1 MTTLSIIVPCFD
13 CADTLEEAVASIY
26 AQPCSLE
33 FDVTMVDDGSTDATY
48 AVMQR
53 LAGRHSN
60 IRLLRHPKNLGGG
73 AARNTAARA
82 GAGEIIFCLDADD
95 LLTPGFLTNLAT
107 CWLTHRCDGLGIS
120 ESRKFIGRDVHRIR
134 YVNRFDGVGRSI
146 PFEALLDGSD
156 CPLYST
162 FLITR
167 KAFEVCGG
175 YPTEHGFDTQGL
187 AFRFLGNGLSARGC
201 PDTVYLHRV
210 EHRQSYYLREAAAG
224 RINRNWFLVYEEFLY
239 LFDDAVKRR
248 LLEHDLRQ
256 WPAGSDIEAIVR
268 KQSNIY
274 APDYRELI
282 GLRRAGAAARFRD
295 AHDGYLQY
303 SAGLFEA
310 SVGDFEAALRH
321 YARALT
327 LGCAFPA
334 VYWRILGASWR
345 LGHPQ
350 DDAQELLATLEAWAR
365 PPRPVRSWADPLK
378 RRVAVT
384 PILGPLALSA
394 WAALKRAGLRPGSS
408 RSPVQR
414 TGQIAP

>member
-1 MTTLSIIVPCFD
+1 MTRLSIIVPCFD

-26 AQPCSLE
+26 AQPCPLE
-33 FDVTMVDDGSTDATY
+33 FDVTMVDDGSTDETFG
-48 AVMQR
+48 VMQR

-95 LLTPGFLTNLAT
+95 LLGPGFLTSLTT

-120 ESRKFIGRDVHRIR
+120 ESRKFIGRDIHRIH
-134 YVNRFDGVGRSI
+134 YVNRFDGVGRFI

-167 KAFEVCGG
+167 EAFEVCGG

-210 EHRQSYYLREAAAG
+210 EHRQSYFLREAAAG

-239 LFDDAVKRR
+239 LFNDAVKRR

-256 WPAGSDIEAIVR
+256 WPAGSDIEDIVR
-268 KQSNIY
+268 KRSDIY

-303 SAGLFEA
+303 SAGLFAA
-310 SVGDFEAALRH
+310 SAGDFEAALRH

-334 VYWRILGASWR
+334 VYWRILEASGR
-345 LGHPQ
+345 LGRLEG
-350 DDAQELLATLEAWAR
+350 DALELLATLRAWAQ
-365 PPRPVRSWADPLK
+365 PPRPVRSWTRTLK
-378 RRVAVT
+378 GRVSRT
-384 PILGPLALSA
+384 PILGPLARAA
-394 WAALKRAGLRPGSS
+394 WAALRRAGLRPASS
-408 RSPVQR
+408 TSPAEGA
-414 TGQIAP
+414 GQATP

>member
-1 MTTLSIIVPCFD
+1 VTTLSIIVPCFD

-26 AQPCSLE
+26 DHSCPLA
-33 FDVTMVDDGSTDATY
+33 FDVTMVDDGSTDTTY

-82 GAGEIIFCLDADD
+82 GSGDIIFCLDADD
-95 LLTPGFLTNLAT
+95 LLTPGFLTNLTT
-107 CWLTHRCDGLGIS
+107 CWLRDRCDGLGIS
-120 ESRKFIGRDVHRIR
+120 ESRKFIGRDIHHIR
-134 YVNRFDGVGRSI
+134 YVNRFDGVGQSI

-156 CPLYST
+156 CSLYST

-167 KAFEVCGG
+167 EAFEACGG

-187 AFRFLGNGLSARGC
+187 AFRLLGNGLTARGC

-210 EHRQSYYLREAAAG
+210 EYRQSYFLREAAAG
-224 RINRNWFLVYEEFLY
+224 RVNRNWFLVYEEFLY
-239 LFDDAVKRR
+239 LFNDAVKRR

-256 WPAGSDIEAIVR
+256 WPAGTDIEHLVR
-268 KQSNIY
+268 RKSNIY
-274 APDYRELI
+274 APDYRDLI

-303 SAGLFEA
+303 SAGLFDA

-321 YARALT
+321 YARALV

-334 VYWRILGASWR
+334 VYWRVLQASWR
-345 LGHPQ
+345 LGHSE
-350 DDAQELLATLEAWAR
+350 DGALELLATLRAWTQ
-365 PPRPVRSWADPLK
+365 PPRPARSWTNALK
-378 RRVAVT
+378 GRVSRT
-384 PILGPLALSA
+384 PILGSLALSS
-394 WAALKRAGLRPGSS
+394 WAALKRVGLRPGSS
-408 RSPVQR
+408 TPATEGADQA
-414 TGQIAP
+414 TP